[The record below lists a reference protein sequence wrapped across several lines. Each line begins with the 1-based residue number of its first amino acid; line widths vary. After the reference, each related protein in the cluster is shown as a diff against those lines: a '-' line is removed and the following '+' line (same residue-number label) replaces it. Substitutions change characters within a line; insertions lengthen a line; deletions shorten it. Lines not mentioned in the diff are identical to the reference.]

1 MKTRVGKSC
10 DPVPGAWQ
18 LAAQFSELN
27 IGRGDFERGFIDPN
41 RWTNRLDQLMAGV
54 NWWPN
59 QLYPLELRLR
69 LDRFQ
74 QSDPRQQPESHPD
87 VEHVLDPVRDVLLS
101 TFSPIR
107 SPQSVEREATPSCS
121 RRLPPRGPRDLR
133 ACTRTS
139 PLLRSSR
146 VLFHQPRARRMPVG
160 SLGHVMRGIDAGA
173 RGHGRS
179 ALRGG
184 GAVLEPRLQHE
195 ERSLDEVPRQHRRR
209 DARGQRQRIDP
220 EVVTDPE
227 LAPRSSLILRKIM

>member
-121 RRLPPRGPRDLR
+121 RRLPPRGPRRPSRLHENLSLASIKPR
-133 ACTRTS
+133 ALPSAAS
-139 PLLRSSR
+139 PAHAGR
-146 VLFHQPRARRMPVG
+146 VPRARDARDR
-160 SLGHVMRGIDAGA
+160 RGCPGA
-173 RGHGRS
+173 RPIGSSRRRGRTRTAPS
-179 ALRGG
+179 AR
-184 GAVLEPRLQHE
+184 GAV
-195 ERSLDEVPRQHRRR
+195 
-209 DARGQRQRIDP
+209 AR
-220 EVVTDPE
+220 
-227 LAPRSSLILRKIM
+227 